1 MLAWL
6 APMFLESGSSPTRA
20 GLILGS
26 FTVAFLFGNIVFGAL
41 SRFRDRRKWLAAC
54 AVSTSAG
61 MIPLAML
68 PNLAPFLWIS
78 VSAFGLGGGFTLGMT
93 LPLDNTHG
101 VEEAFCNDNRISLRR
116 WRSADG
122 WRSTRSD
129 GWLSITSLATGCD
142 IGCDA
147 CSNASA

>member
-101 VEEAFCNDNRISLRR
+101 VEEANVWNAFVMTIGYLFAAGGPLMVGAVRDL
-116 WRSADG
+116 
-122 WRSTRSD
+122 
-129 GWLSITSLATGCD
+129 TG
-142 IGCDA
+142 GFQLPV
-147 CSNASA
+147 